1 VDENPYLPTGGLVDV
16 RTVNLLSEDE
26 SDDISTPLRFW
37 SLLLYILNPTVFQI
51 SVGLNNPSPT
61 TPTITEMPS
70 RFVNYFTRNWDRLE
84 EVASTGPRSIL
95 LLPLWDD
102 RFTFGEVLKRCRQ
115 RMGNGKVLYYR
126 FETEI
131 EGLLDPL
138 VEWVSKVEVGNLW
151 SRHLDAQVD
160 PAVVEGKVISRRFFI
175 RG

>member
-1 VDENPYLPTGGLVDV
+1 
-16 RTVNLLSEDE
+16 
-26 SDDISTPLRFW
+26 
-37 SLLLYILNPTVFQI
+37 
-51 SVGLNNPSPT
+51 
-61 TPTITEMPS
+61 
-70 RFVNYFTRNWDRLE
+70 
-84 EVASTGPRSIL
+84 
-95 LLPLWDD
+95 
-102 RFTFGEVLKRCRQ
+102 
-115 RMGNGKVLYYR
+115 MGNGKVLYYR